1 MTKAEEMRKVTNR
14 AIEKRQQASAE
25 RHHYYVQKLIDR
37 KIRKRALASCS
48 SCEIKVGR
56 WYSPTLTV
64 EAFEK
69 MGFEVKRNSKNGK
82 VILLVK
88 W

>member
-1 MTKAEEMRKVTNR
+1 MKEVMKNDESRRN
-14 AIEKRQQASAE
+14 EKRQQASAE
-25 RHHYYVQKLIDR
+25 RHHYYVQRLIDR
-37 KIRKRALASCS
+37 KIRRRAFAGCS
-48 SCEIKVGR
+48 SCEIKVSR

-69 MGFEVKRNSKNGK
+69 MGFEVKRNSKNGRAVL
-82 VILLVK
+82 VIK